1 MRDYVIITD
10 SSCDLPADLAK
21 ELELEVI
28 PLTVTVNGKI
38 YTNYLDEREIP
49 SPVFYN
55 FLREKQPATTSAA
68 HVQQFLNVMDS
79 ILSTGKDVLYL
90 GFSSALSGTYSAGR
104 IAADELRGKYPDRK
118 IITVDT
124 LCASLGQGLFV
135 FKCAKL
141 RSMGKDIDEVAS
153 WAEENRLSLCHWFTV
168 DDLHHLKRG
177 GRISAATAIIGTTL
191 GIKPVMHVD
200 NEGRLIAVGKVR
212 GRKAS
217 IKALVEHMA
226 ETAIEPGKQDIFIS
240 HGDCV
245 EDAKYLAELIKD
257 RFNVKRVLI
266 NPVGPV
272 IGAHSGPGTL
282 ALFFVGSK
290 R

>member
-68 HVQQFLNVMDS
+68 NVQQFLNVMDS